1 MDAQP
6 QTKTFARLV
15 ADYWA
20 RCAGN
25 PLPPQATALYFY
37 ILGCL
42 SRTGWRPIRLADREV
57 AEDSGV
63 GRRRLSQYRAALIE
77 NGLLSVEESSRGS
90 VYSLPDGV
98 APDPSEM
105 WMEYA
110 ATCQSAS
117 GSPEDGEDGENEFGA
132 NVRQSGANMH
142 QSGANVRQSPEDG
155 ENEFGANMRQSG
167 ANMRQSQNDGDG
179 THLLKNNINNNTTT
193 STTGAPARVR
203 EEKNFQKDSPET
215 KARDDPEAELADARR
230 EAARRAPM
238 ILQAFFQDSQQIFIE
253 GLCRNNGVSLDELR
267 GIAQAIVADWVH
279 DGKLHNDRD
288 GLMDLREA
296 LRHLRY
302 TVPMKK
308 AVLDIERRRQSERAD
323 RDSRRS
329 ALMNDAVERMNRAM
343 SAPQTPES
351 PAPF

>member
-15 ADYWA
+15 TDYWA

-25 PLPPQATALYFY
+25 ALPPQATALYFY

-77 NGLLSVEESSRGS
+77 NGLLSVGESSRGS

-110 ATCQSAS
+110 ATCQSAPV
-117 GSPEDGEDGENEFGA
+117 SPEDGEDGKNEFGA
-132 NVRQSGANMH
+132 NMR
-142 QSGANVRQSPEDG
+142 QSGANVRQSPEDD

-167 ANMRQSQNDGDG
+167 ANMRQSQNDDDG

-193 STTGAPARVR
+193 STTGAPAHVR
-203 EEKNFQKDSPET
+203 EGEKIQEEQPAT
-215 KARDDPEAELADARR
+215 KARDDPEAELAAARR

>member
-1 MDAQP
+1 MNAQP

-42 SRTGWRPIRLADREV
+42 SRTGWRPVRLADREV
-57 AEDSGV
+57 AGAVGV
-63 GRRRLSQYRAALIE
+63 ARRLLSQHRATLTGI
-77 NGLLSVEESSRGS
+77 GLLSVEESARGS
-90 VYSLPDGV
+90 VYSLPAGV
-98 APDPSEM
+98 VVDAAEV

-110 ATCQSAS
+110 AQC
-117 GSPEDGEDGENEFGA
+117 PPVENFGA
-132 NVRQSGANMH
+132 NGDQSGANGNRSNKSVTNDFGANGN
-142 QSGANVRQSPEDG
+142 QSGANGNQT
-155 ENEFGANMRQSG
+155 QK
-167 ANMRQSQNDGDG
+167 NDDG
-179 THLLKNNINNNTTT
+179 THLLKNNINNTTT
-193 STTGAPARVR
+193 SSTGAPAHVR
-203 EEKNFQKDSPET
+203 EGEKNQEEPPSA
-215 KARDDPEAELADARR
+215 KARDDPEAELAACRK

-238 ILQAFFQDSQQIFIE
+238 ILQAFFQESQQIFIE

-308 AVLDIERRRQSERAD
+308 AALDIERRRQAERAD
-323 RDSRRS
+323 RNGRRS
-329 ALMNDAVERMNRAM
+329 ALMKDAVERMNRAM
-343 SAPQTPES
+343 SASQKPES
-351 PAPF
+351 SAPF